1 MELPNRIVDEYGVN
15 IIIDNIIY
23 QVDDQVLD
31 AGSLDDIIAFRRD
44 PDVAIFT
51 GEQAYTNVIGIQQP
65 VITTKGWGVQAKYRD
80 QITD

>member
-1 MELPNRIVDEYGVN
+1 MELPKRIVDEYGVN
-15 IIIDNIIY
+15 IIIENLVDQI
-23 QVDDQVLD
+23 DDQWWD
-31 AGSLDDIIAFRRD
+31 AGILEEMVDFFHD

-51 GEQAYTNVIGIQQP
+51 GEQAYTNVIGIQKP